1 MSSATQLCAAELL
14 GRLERLEK
22 AAEATYLS
30 PTDFANHY
38 GLNPHTVRTKIQRG
52 EIPPEMVISRS
63 AGTKSCRHLVHS
75 LPAARHLGLIE

>member
-1 MSSATQLCAAELL
+1 MTHSTQPCNAELL

-22 AAEATYLS
+22 AAEAVYLS
-30 PTDFANHY
+30 PSDFANRY

-52 EIPPEMVISRS
+52 EIPSEMLIIRS
-63 AGTKSCRHLVHS
+63 AGTRSCRHLVHS

>member
-1 MSSATQLCAAELL
+1 MSSATQLCAAQLL

-30 PTDFANHY
+30 PTDFANQY
-38 GLNPHTVRTKIQRG
+38 GLNPHTVHTKIQRG
-52 EIPPEMVISRS
+52 EIPTEMVISRT
-63 AGTKSCRHLVHS
+63 AGTKSCRHLVHN